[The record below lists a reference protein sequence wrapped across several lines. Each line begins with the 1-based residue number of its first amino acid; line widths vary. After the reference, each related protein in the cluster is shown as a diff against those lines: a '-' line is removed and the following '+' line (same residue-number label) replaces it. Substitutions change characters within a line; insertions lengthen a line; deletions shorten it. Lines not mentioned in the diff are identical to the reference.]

1 MCCPP
6 ENEAAV
12 LARERERSL
21 EAVTVLGFPWAAAR
35 QWMCFYRTQE
45 PVQVLILKPTK
56 YCCLREK
63 WLASNRPQADHILI
77 RHLLGVHQ
85 DLAKGSKK
93 KLGKGLFSGPQI
105 PGAWFRHGIIAR
117 ACLSPGPDAV
127 HDVTNTPS
135 LKCACKASLW
145 IAGERIPSA
154 VRAPSL
160 HFLPEVS
167 ARVSSLRLV
176 CLGGMVK
183 GVEERG

>member
-1 MCCPP
+1 MCKSPRRLCCPP

-12 LARERERSL
+12 LARERERTSRSRHG
-21 EAVTVLGFPWAAAR
+21 ARDPRAAAR
-35 QWMCFYRTQE
+35 QWMCLYRTQE
-45 PVQVLILKPTK
+45 PAQVLILKPTE

-105 PGAWFRHGIIAR
+105 PGAWFRHRIMAR

-127 HDVTNTPS
+127 HDVTTTPF
-135 LKCACKASLW
+135 LKCACKASLR
-145 IAGERIPSA
+145 IAGERFPST
-154 VRAPSL
+154 VRL
-160 HFLPEVS
+160 G
-167 ARVSSLRLV
+167 RKLRLSTPSPRSLLV
-176 CLGGMVK
+176 CRAFG
-183 GVEERG
+183 